1 MEHIKTIKRTYLSK
15 EALEAQMS
23 ASWQEFIKNENLE
36 NPRQPFTKHIVACFG
51 LFKEH
56 ATKTEVIALNE
67 TSFYLPQQKLFGFVY
82 FNNKNGYYGYI
93 PSPLHALCAHLAG
106 DAYHDTKFSQEQVE
120 NTFKSLYP
128 KLPVLRDQQQQKII
142 NGIRIWRNNLDILD
156 SSCENYLRDN
166 NYYYRS
172 GDNDSWL
179 RDYNPSYTRW
189 FLDLVPASKSLK
201 KIFQRFYN
209 PPKTQIGI
217 KCLEGQNWLNVLRND
232 VRNNY
237 TSDIQY
243 YLQRYTFRELVIQ
256 EQKDFLAKI
265 LETCNANQGLPLE
278 KAIEQTY
285 QEALPKT
292 KINRLTAIINS
303 PDYAVLQ
310 AFSYDSQVQ
319 KYTLKNPQALS
330 AREDCFQEL
339 LQADTIRANL
349 KPYDSKILSDATRGL
364 WELWEDQGTEEGEST
379 PLTNPVFA
387 RNPKADIKEGIV
399 GIDFGTTSSVVV
411 CQEESAQIH
420 PMRIGLGDLTQEI
433 EKNQYENPTIIA
445 FNDLTTFLQ
454 AYNAQKGRPKTKW
467 ESVKIAHEAKNDM
480 HNSPSHHYNS
490 FFSALKAWAGDKSRK
505 MQILD
510 RQGAHFELKGSLDL
524 IEGDLNPIELYA
536 YYLGLYIN
544 NQYNGIFLNYLLSFP
559 VTYEL
564 EVREMILESFKKGIA
579 KSMPNALH
587 AQGVLD
593 RLKVEKGASEPAAYA
608 ISALEGYGFEPSDE
622 EQVYY
627 GVFDFGGGTT
637 DFDFGLFTQA
647 PEHSRY
653 DYVLEHFGAGGDRYL
668 GGENLLELASFEVL
682 KRNQN
687 VLLKQQIPFTKAA
700 EGRAFAGSEVLLSQS
715 QEARSNT
722 KNLVE
727 KLRPLWEGREFSDEG
742 ELALNL
748 FDSHGQEIVG
758 VRLDFSVQEVQELF
772 KERIKRGVDNFF
784 SEFFRATARFFE
796 KKGMLEEG
804 RSIHTFHIFLAGNS
818 SKSPLVK
825 ELFEA
830 KIAQISEQDANQ
842 AQTPIDYKLYPPL
855 ESADFAKPNGK
866 TGVAFGLV
874 QARKGGAIQVI
885 DSNVEENIRFK
896 YYLGRSK
903 KRKFYTLID
912 RDHPYN
918 KWVKF
923 LDASES
929 QFEVYYTTQASAA
942 NNHLGLEDHAIK
954 KKSLET
960 GVSNPHA
967 FIFIRLVS
975 PSAFEFVVAT
985 DEGLADENYLSSVQK
1000 VEL

>member
-1 MEHIKTIKRTYLSK
+1 MEHTKAIKGTYLSK
-15 EALEAQMS
+15 EALEAQM
-23 ASWQEFIKNENLE
+23 AESWQEFIQNESLE
-36 NPRQPFTKHIVACFG
+36 NPKQPFTKHIVACFG
-51 LFKEH
+51 LFKEY
-56 ATKTEVIALNE
+56 ATKTEVIALNK
-67 TSFYLPQQKLFGFVY
+67 TGFYLPQQKLLGFVY
-82 FNNKNGYYGYI
+82 VSDSENYNNETEIQQKIRELQLMEKQIQQKQQKIRELELQIHQIWINF
-93 PSPLHALCAHLAG
+93 AG
-106 DAYHDTKFSQEQVE
+106 NAYNTTKFNQEQVE
-120 NTFKSLYP
+120 TAFKCIYP
-128 KLPVLRDQQQQKII
+128 KLPTLLGKRGGKRLNLLKMNFNRPCLVGNSNERYADKTFCFYKTNQKW
-142 NGIRIWRNNLDILD
+142 GYATEHHMREKGAVVW
-156 SSCENYLRDN
+156 
-166 NYYYRS
+166 
-172 GDNDSWL
+172 
-179 RDYNPSYTRW
+179 T
-189 FLDLVPASKSLK
+189 LDLVPATQEKR
-201 KIFQRFYN
+201 IFWFLYD
-209 PPKTQIGI
+209 I
-217 KCLEGQNWLNVLRND
+217 D
-232 VRNNY
+232 VA
-237 TSDIQY
+237 
-243 YLQRYTFRELVIQ
+243 F
-256 EQKDFLAKI
+256 KDFLSH
-265 LETCNANQGLPLE
+265 
-278 KAIEQTY
+278 KA
-285 QEALPKT
+285 
-292 KINRLTAIINS
+292 
-303 PDYAVLQ
+303 PDYAILQ
-310 AFSYDSQVQ
+310 AFSHDLQAQ
-319 KYTLKNPQALS
+319 KYTLKDPKALS
-330 AREDCFQEL
+330 VRGDGFEEL

-349 KPYDSKILSDATRGL
+349 KPYDSKILSDANRGL
-364 WELWEDQGTEEGEST
+364 WELWEDQDIGEGELVPFKS
-379 PLTNPVFA
+379 PVFA

-411 CQEESAQIH
+411 CQEESAHIY
-420 PMRIGLGDLTQEI
+420 PLRIGLGDLTQEI

-445 FNDLTTFLQ
+445 FNDLTSFLQ

-480 HNSPSHHYNS
+480 HNSPSNHYNS

-524 IEGDLNPIELYA
+524 SEGDLNPIELYA

-587 AQGVLD
+587 SQGVLD

-608 ISALEGYGFEPSDE
+608 ISALEGYDFEPSDE

-637 DFDFGLFTQA
+637 DFDFGLFMKA

-668 GGENLLELASFEVL
+668 GGENLLELASFEVF

-804 RSIHTFHIFLAGNS
+804 QGINTFHIFLAGNS

-842 AQTPIDYKLYPPL
+842 AQTPIDYKLYAPL

-942 NNHLGLEDHAIK
+942 NNHLSLEDHAIK

>member
-1 MEHIKTIKRTYLSK
+1 MPN
-15 EALEAQMS
+15 A
-23 ASWQEFIKNENLE
+23 
-36 NPRQPFTKHIVACFG
+36 
-51 LFKEH
+51 
-56 ATKTEVIALNE
+56 
-67 TSFYLPQQKLFGFVY
+67 
-82 FNNKNGYYGYI
+82 
-93 PSPLHALCAHLAG
+93 
-106 DAYHDTKFSQEQVE
+106 
-120 NTFKSLYP
+120 
-128 KLPVLRDQQQQKII
+128 
-142 NGIRIWRNNLDILD
+142 IRMWRNQLSILD
-156 SSCENYLRDN
+156 NSCNSNLINTNYYASLDN
-166 NYYYRS
+166 NQLRYNNTPS
-172 GDNDSWL
+172 GSIFL
-179 RDYNPSYTRW
+179 L
-189 FLDLVPASKSLK
+189 LDLVPASKSFK
-201 KIFQRFYN
+201 KIFQWFYST
-209 PPKTQIGI
+209 PKTQISI
-217 KCLEGQNWLNVLRND
+217 ECLKGQNWLNVLKND
-232 VRNNY
+232 TRNNY
-237 TSDIQY
+237 TSNAQD
-243 YLQRYTFRELVIQ
+243 YLQRYTFRQLATQ

-265 LETCNANQGLPLE
+265 LKISNSQGRPLE
-278 KAIEQTY
+278 KAIRHTY
-285 QEALPKT
+285 QEALQNV
-292 KINRLTAIINS
+292 KIQIPDSLKSS

-310 AFSYDSQVQ
+310 AFSYDSQAQ
-319 KYTLKNPQALS
+319 KYTLKDPKALS
-330 AREDCFQEL
+330 VRGDGFEEL

-349 KPYDSKILSDATRGL
+349 KPYDSKILSDANRGL
-364 WELWEDQGTEEGEST
+364 WELWEDQDIGEGELVPFKS
-379 PLTNPVFA
+379 PVFA

-411 CQEESAQIH
+411 CQEESAQIY
-420 PMRIGLGDLTQEI
+420 PLRIGLGDLTQEI

-445 FNDLTTFLQ
+445 FNDLTSFLQ

-480 HNSPSHHYNS
+480 HNSPSNHYNS

-524 IEGDLNPIELYA
+524 REGDLNPIELYA

-579 KSMPNALH
+579 KSLPNALH
-587 AQGVLD
+587 AQGVVEQ
-593 RLKVEKGASEPAAYA
+593 LKVEKGASEPAAYA

-668 GGENLLELASFEVL
+668 GGENLLELASFEVV
-682 KRNQN
+682 KYNRD
-687 VLLKQQIPFTKAA
+687 VLLQQHIPFKKPA
-700 EGRAFAGSEVLLSQS
+700 EGMPFAGSETLLNES
-715 QEARSNT
+715 QEARCNT
-722 KNLVE
+722 QILAE
-727 KLRPLWEGREFSDEG
+727 LLRPLWEGRDFEGKGDDRFSFSCWGHDG
-742 ELALNL
+742 EPNTIHLDY
-748 FDSHGQEIVG
+748 DSQQI
-758 VRLDFSVQEVQELF
+758 FELF

-796 KKGMLEEG
+796 QRGMLEEG
-804 RSIHTFHIFLAGNS
+804 QRINTFHIFLAGNS

-830 KIAQISEQDANQ
+830 KIAQITEQDANQ
-842 AQTPIDYKLYPPL
+842 AQTPIDYKLYSPL
-855 ESADFAKPNGK
+855 ESADFTKPNGK

-874 QARKGGAIQVI
+874 QARKGGAIFVI
-885 DSNVEENIRFK
+885 DSNAEENIRFK

-912 RDHPYN
+912 RDCPYN

-942 NNHLGLEDHAIK
+942 NNNLSLTDHAIK

-960 GVSNPHA
+960 GVNNPHA

-1000 VEL
+1000 VELWK

>member
-1 MEHIKTIKRTYLSK
+1 MEHTRAIKGTYFSK
-15 EALEAQMS
+15 EAPEAQMG

-36 NPRQPFTKHIVACFG
+36 NPKQPFTKHIVACFE

-120 NTFKSLYP
+120 NAFKSLCP
-128 KLPVLRDQQQQKII
+128 KLPTFRDQNQQKMP
-142 NGIRIWRNNLDILD
+142 NVIRIWRNKLSILD
-156 SSCENYLRDN
+156 NSCNRYLTDTDYYASLDN
-166 NYYYRS
+166 NQCQYKYTTS
-172 GDNDSWL
+172 GSMHWL
-179 RDYNPSYTRW
+179 
-189 FLDLVPASKSLK
+189 LDLVPASESLK

-209 PPKTQIGI
+209 TPKTQIGI
-217 KCLEGQNWLNVLRND
+217 KCLEGQNWLNALSDDKRSNRTSNIQNYLRH
-232 VRNNY
+232 
-237 TSDIQY
+237 
-243 YLQRYTFRELVIQ
+243 YTFSELATQ

-265 LETCNANQGLPLE
+265 LKISKSQGRPLE

-285 QEALPKT
+285 QEALQNV
-292 KINRLTAIINS
+292 KIQIPDSLKSS
-303 PDYAVLQ
+303 PDHAVLQ
-310 AFSYDSQVQ
+310 AFSYDPQAQ
-319 KYTLKNPQALS
+319 KYTLKDPKALS
-330 AREDCFQEL
+330 AREDCFEEL
-339 LQADTIRANL
+339 LQADKIRANL
-349 KPYDSKILSDATRGL
+349 KPYDPKILSDANRGL
-364 WELWEDQGTEEGEST
+364 WELWEDQGTGEGELVAFAS
-379 PLTNPVFA
+379 PVMA

-411 CQEESAQIH
+411 CQEESAHIY
-420 PMRIGLGDLTQEI
+420 PLRIGLGDLTQEI
-433 EKNQYENPTIIA
+433 EKIQYENPTIIA
-445 FNDLTTFLQ
+445 FNDLTAFLQ
-454 AYNAQKGRPKTKW
+454 AYNAQKGCPKTKW

-524 IEGDLNPIELYA
+524 SEGDLNPIEIYA

-587 AQGVLD
+587 SQGVLD

-637 DFDFGLFTQA
+637 DFDFGLFMEA

-668 GGENLLELASFEVL
+668 GGENLLELASFEIF

-687 VLLKQQIPFTKAA
+687 LLLKQQIPFTRAA
-700 EGRAFAGSEVLLSQS
+700 EGQIFAGSEVLLSQS

-727 KLRPLWEGREFSDEG
+727 KLRPLWEGREFNDEG

-758 VRLDFSVQEVQELF
+758 VRLDFSVQEAQELF

-804 RSIHTFHIFLAGNS
+804 QSINTFHIFLAGNS

-842 AQTPIDYKLYPPL
+842 AQTPISYKLYAPL

-942 NNHLGLEDHAIK
+942 NNHLSLTDHAIK

-967 FIFIRLVS
+967 FIFIRLVA

>member
-1 MEHIKTIKRTYLSK
+1 M
-15 EALEAQMS
+15 
-23 ASWQEFIKNENLE
+23 
-36 NPRQPFTKHIVACFG
+36 
-51 LFKEH
+51 
-56 ATKTEVIALNE
+56 
-67 TSFYLPQQKLFGFVY
+67 
-82 FNNKNGYYGYI
+82 
-93 PSPLHALCAHLAG
+93 
-106 DAYHDTKFSQEQVE
+106 
-120 NTFKSLYP
+120 
-128 KLPVLRDQQQQKII
+128 
-142 NGIRIWRNNLDILD
+142 
-156 SSCENYLRDN
+156 
-166 NYYYRS
+166 
-172 GDNDSWL
+172 
-179 RDYNPSYTRW
+179 
-189 FLDLVPASKSLK
+189 
-201 KIFQRFYN
+201 
-209 PPKTQIGI
+209 
-217 KCLEGQNWLNVLRND
+217 
-232 VRNNY
+232 
-237 TSDIQY
+237 
-243 YLQRYTFRELVIQ
+243 
-256 EQKDFLAKI
+256 
-265 LETCNANQGLPLE
+265 
-278 KAIEQTY
+278 
-285 QEALPKT
+285 
-292 KINRLTAIINS
+292 
-303 PDYAVLQ
+303 
-310 AFSYDSQVQ
+310 
-319 KYTLKNPQALS
+319 
-330 AREDCFQEL
+330 
-339 LQADTIRANL
+339 QADTIRANL
-349 KPYDSKILSDATRGL
+349 KPYDPKILSDANRGL
-364 WELWEDQGTEEGEST
+364 WELWENQGTGEGDLV
-379 PLTNPVFA
+379 PLTNPLIA
-387 RNPKADIKEGIV
+387 RNPKADIKEGVV

-411 CQEESAQIH
+411 CQEESAHIY
-420 PMRIGLGDLTQEI
+420 PLRIGLGDLTQEI
-433 EKNQYENPTIIA
+433 EKIQYENPTIIA
-445 FNDLTTFLQ
+445 FNDLSTFLQ

-524 IEGDLNPIELYA
+524 SEGDLNPIEIYA

-587 AQGVLD
+587 AQGVVEQ
-593 RLKVEKGASEPAAYA
+593 LKVEKGASEPAAYA

-668 GGENLLELASFEVL
+668 GGENLLELASFEVV
-682 KRNQN
+682 KYNRD
-687 VLLKQQIPFTKAA
+687 VLLQQHISFKKPA
-700 EGRAFAGSEVLLSQS
+700 EGMPFAGSETLLNES
-715 QEARSNT
+715 QEARCNT
-722 KNLVE
+722 QILAE
-727 KLRPLWEGREFSDEG
+727 LLRPLWEGRDFEGKGDDRFSFSCWGHDG
-742 ELALNL
+742 EPNTIHLDY
-748 FDSHGQEIVG
+748 DSQQI
-758 VRLDFSVQEVQELF
+758 FELF

-804 RSIHTFHIFLAGNS
+804 QGINTFHIFLAGNS

-842 AQTPIDYKLYPPL
+842 AQTPIDYKLYAPL
-855 ESADFAKPNGK
+855 ESADFTKPNGK

-874 QARKGGAIQVI
+874 QARKGGAILVI

-896 YYLGRSK
+896 YYLERSK

-918 KWVKF
+918 KWKKF

-942 NNHLGLEDHAIK
+942 NNHLGLTDHAIK

-960 GVSNPHA
+960 GVNNPHA

>member
-1 MEHIKTIKRTYLSK
+1 MG
-15 EALEAQMS
+15 
-23 ASWQEFIKNENLE
+23 ASWQEFIKNETLE
-36 NPRQPFTKHIVACFG
+36 NPKQPFTKHILACFE
-51 LFKEH
+51 LFKEY

-82 FNNKNGYYGYI
+82 AHDDKNSQTDLEEESKPEFEQVFGLYRSIFGNQLRSSTPPK
-93 PSPLHALCAHLAG
+93 PSTPRFTPTPLHQACINLASS
-106 DAYHDTKFSQEQVE
+106 AYNTTKFNQEQVE
-120 NTFKSLYP
+120 TAFKCIYL
-128 KLPVLRDQQQQKII
+128 KLPTLRGKRGGERLNLIKMNFNRPCLVGNNNERYADKAFCFYKTNQKWDYATEHYMREKGAVLWI
-142 NGIRIWRNNLDILD
+142 
-156 SSCENYLRDN
+156 
-166 NYYYRS
+166 
-172 GDNDSWL
+172 
-179 RDYNPSYTRW
+179 
-189 FLDLVPASKSLK
+189 LDLVPAPQEK
-201 KIFQRFYN
+201 KTF
-209 PPKTQIGI
+209 
-217 KCLEGQNWLNVLRND
+217 WLLHNTNAL
-232 VRNNY
+232 
-237 TSDIQY
+237 
-243 YLQRYTFRELVIQ
+243 
-256 EQKDFLAKI
+256 KDFLSH
-265 LETCNANQGLPLE
+265 
-278 KAIEQTY
+278 
-285 QEALPKT
+285 KT
-292 KINRLTAIINS
+292 

-310 AFSYDSQVQ
+310 AFSYDPQAQ
-319 KYTLKNPQALS
+319 KYTLKDPKALS
-330 AREDCFQEL
+330 VRGDGFEEL
-339 LQADTIRANL
+339 LQADKIRANL
-349 KPYDSKILSDATRGL
+349 KPYDSKILSDANRGL
-364 WELWEDQGTEEGEST
+364 WELWEDQDTGEGELVAFAS
-379 PLTNPVFA
+379 PVIA

-411 CQEESAQIH
+411 CQEESAHIY
-420 PMRIGLGDLTQEI
+420 PLRIGLGDLTQEI
-433 EKNQYENPTIIA
+433 EKIQYENPTIIA
-445 FNDLTTFLQ
+445 FNDLTSFLQ

-480 HNSPSHHYNS
+480 HNSPSNHYNS
-490 FFSALKAWAGDKSRK
+490 FFSALKAWAGDKSSK

-524 IEGDLNPIELYA
+524 SEGDLNPIELYA

-579 KSMPNALH
+579 KSLPNALH

-593 RLKVEKGASEPAAYA
+593 RLKVERGASEPAAYA

-668 GGENLLELASFEVL
+668 GGENLLELASFEVF

-804 RSIHTFHIFLAGNS
+804 QNINTFHIFLAGNS

-842 AQTPIDYKLYPPL
+842 AQTPIDYKLYAPL

-874 QARKGGAIQVI
+874 QARKGGSILVI

-918 KWVKF
+918 QWVKF

-942 NNHLGLEDHAIK
+942 NNHLSLTDHAIK

-975 PSAFEFVVAT
+975 PSAFEFMVAT
-985 DEGLADENYLSSVQK
+985 DEGLAGENYLSSVQK
-1000 VEL
+1000 VELWK

>member
-1 MEHIKTIKRTYLSK
+1 MEHTKAIKGTYLSK
-15 EALEAQMS
+15 EALEAQMG

-36 NPRQPFTKHIVACFG
+36 NPKQPFTKHILACFG
-51 LFKEH
+51 LFKEY
-56 ATKTEVIALNE
+56 ATKTEVITLNE

-82 FNNKNGYYGYI
+82 LNNHNGYYGYI
-93 PSPLHALCAHLAG
+93 PSPLHVLCAHLAG

-120 NTFKSLYP
+120 QVFTSLYP
-128 KLPVLRDQQQQKII
+128 KLPTFRDQNQQKMP
-142 NGIRIWRNNLDILD
+142 NAIRIWRNQLSILD
-156 SSCENYLRDN
+156 NSCNGNLTN
-166 NYYYRS
+166 MNYYAYLHNDQWHYQHTPS
-172 GDNDSWL
+172 GFCFL
-179 RDYNPSYTRW
+179 L
-189 FLDLVPASKSLK
+189 LDLIPAPQSPKE
-201 KIFQRFYN
+201 IFQCFYHA
-209 PPKTQIGI
+209 PQTPISTQ
-217 KCLEGQNWLNVLRND
+217 CLKGQRWLDTLSND
-232 VRNNY
+232 MRNNY
-237 TSDIQY
+237 TSNAQD
-243 YLQRYTFRELVIQ
+243 YLQRYTFSQLATQ

-265 LETCNANQGLPLE
+265 LEVCNAGLPLE
-278 KAIEQTY
+278 KAIEQAY
-285 QEALPKT
+285 KEALSKT
-292 KINRLTAIINS
+292 KINRLTAITNS
-303 PDYAVLQ
+303 PDYVILQ
-310 AFSYDSQVQ
+310 AFSYDPQAQ
-319 KYTLKNPQALS
+319 KYTLKDPKALS
-330 AREDCFQEL
+330 AREDCFEEL
-339 LQADTIRANL
+339 LQADKIRANL
-349 KPYDSKILSDATRGL
+349 KPYDPKILSDANRGL
-364 WELWEDQGTEEGEST
+364 WELWEDQGTGEGELVPFKS
-379 PLTNPVFA
+379 PVMA

-411 CQEESAQIH
+411 CQEESAHIY
-420 PMRIGLGDLTQEI
+420 PLRIGLGDLTQEI
-433 EKNQYENPTIIA
+433 EKIQYENPTIIA
-445 FNDLTTFLQ
+445 FNDLTAFLQ

-480 HNSPSHHYNS
+480 HNSPSNHYNS

-524 IEGDLNPIELYA
+524 SEGDLNPIELYA

-579 KSMPNALH
+579 KSLPNALH

-637 DFDFGLFTQA
+637 DFDFGLFMEA

-668 GGENLLELASFEVL
+668 GGENLLELASFEIF

-687 VLLKQQIPFTKAA
+687 LLLKQQIPFTRAA
-700 EGRAFAGSEVLLSQS
+700 EGQIFAGSEVLLSQS

-727 KLRPLWEGREFSDEG
+727 KLRPLWEGREFNDEG

-758 VRLDFSVQEVQELF
+758 VRLDFSVQEAQELF

-804 RSIHTFHIFLAGNS
+804 RGINTFHIFLAGNS

-842 AQTPIDYKLYPPL
+842 AQTPISYKLYAPL

-912 RDHPYN
+912 RDCPYN

-929 QFEVYYTTQASAA
+929 QFEVYYTTQASVA
-942 NNHLGLEDHAIK
+942 NNHLSLEDHAIK

-975 PSAFEFVVAT
+975 PSAFEFVVAA
-985 DEGLADENYLSSVQK
+985 DEGLENENYLSSVQK

>member
-1 MEHIKTIKRTYLSK
+1 MEHIKTIEGIYLSK
-15 EALEAQMS
+15 EALETQMG

-36 NPRQPFTKHIVACFG
+36 NPKQPFTKHIVACFE

-56 ATKTEVIALNE
+56 ATKTEVIALNK

-93 PSPLHALCAHLAG
+93 PSPLHVLCAHLAG
-106 DAYHDTKFSQEQVE
+106 DAYHDTKFSQEQVK
-120 NTFKSLYP
+120 NAFKSLCP
-128 KLPVLRDQQQQKII
+128 KLLVLRDQQQQKIT
-142 NGIRIWRNNLDILD
+142 NGIRIWRNSLDILD

-166 NYYYRS
+166 NYYYHL
-172 GDNDSWL
+172 GDNDRL
-179 RDYNPSYTRW
+179 FGDYNQNCTRW
-189 FLDLVPASKSLK
+189 FLDLVPTPQSLK
-201 KIFQRFYN
+201 EIFQRFYN
-209 PPKTQIGI
+209 TPKTQIGI
-217 KCLEGQNWLNVLRND
+217 KCLEGQNWLNALSDDKRSNRTSNIQNYLRH
-232 VRNNY
+232 
-237 TSDIQY
+237 
-243 YLQRYTFRELVIQ
+243 YTFSELATQ

-265 LETCNANQGLPLE
+265 LKISNSQGRPLE

-285 QEALPKT
+285 QEALQNV
-292 KINRLTAIINS
+292 KIQILDSLKSS
-303 PDYAVLQ
+303 PDHAVLQ
-310 AFSYDSQVQ
+310 AFSYDPQAQ
-319 KYTLKNPQALS
+319 KYTLKDPKALS
-330 AREDCFQEL
+330 AREDCFEEL

-349 KPYDSKILSDATRGL
+349 KPYDPKILSDANRGL
-364 WELWEDQGTEEGEST
+364 WELWEDQGTGEGELVPFKS
-379 PLTNPVFA
+379 PVMA

-411 CQEESAQIH
+411 CQEESAHIY
-420 PMRIGLGDLTQEI
+420 PLRIGLGDLTQEI
-433 EKNQYENPTIIA
+433 EKIQYENPTIIA
-445 FNDLTTFLQ
+445 FNDLTAFLQ

-510 RQGAHFELKGSLDL
+510 KQGAHFELKGSLDL
-524 IEGDLNPIELYA
+524 SEGDLNPIELYA

-579 KSMPNALH
+579 KSLPNALH

-637 DFDFGLFTQA
+637 DFDFGLFMEA

-668 GGENLLELASFEVL
+668 GGENLLELASFEIF

-687 VLLKQQIPFTKAA
+687 LLLKQQIPFTRAA
-700 EGRAFAGSEVLLSQS
+700 EGQIFAGSEVLLSQS

-758 VRLDFSVQEVQELF
+758 VRLDFSVQEAQELF

-804 RSIHTFHIFLAGNS
+804 RGINTFHIFLAGNS

-842 AQTPIDYKLYPPL
+842 AQTPISYKLYAPL

-874 QARKGGAIQVI
+874 QARKGGSIQVI

-912 RDHPYN
+912 RDHPYHQ
-918 KWVKF
+918 WVKF

-942 NNHLGLEDHAIK
+942 NNHLSLEDHAIK
-954 KKSLET
+954 KKSLKT

-967 FIFIRLVS
+967 FIFIRLVA